1 MNTTSEDDSQA
12 CIAFAIAAIL
22 LGACCLLHVR
32 GVDRATLHYWKGQA
46 HESAIVS
53 TK

>member
-1 MNTTSEDDSQA
+1 MNTTSEDDRQA
-12 CIAFAIAAIL
+12 CIAFAIAFIMLGICCIL
-22 LGACCLLHVR
+22 HLR
-32 GVDRATLHYWKGQA
+32 GVDKSTLHYWKGQA